1 MRRLTR
7 LLVPALLVAAAVA
20 AVPAPAQAGTFF
32 FPAGVPANT
41 PNDPLPQA
49 RAAVISD
56 PGIVVQTGD
65 VLDIAVSGTAS
76 GGPNF
81 PFYDANGVPG
91 QFFPSDGEFPR
102 IVGAPAQAYSL
113 IATIVPTG
121 SDAHLSGVGDEW
133 FLVGTASSITATRA
147 GRLLFATNDA
157 LYRPFWVSAYTD
169 NSGGFDVTFLETD
182 GDGDNDGILNDVDNC
197 PEDANTDQGD
207 VDGDGL
213 GDACDPRD
221 DRPQDADLDGVLDV
235 NDNCPTVANAD
246 QANLDQDGIGDA
258 CDGDRDGDGVGN
270 AVDNCPDVAN
280 AGQAD
285 LDQDGIGDAC
295 DGDRDGD
302 TIANPADNCPI
313 VPNADQAD
321 LDRDGTGD
329 ACDPTPGS
337 TPGKVTGGGWI
348 TDAKNN
354 FGFNARYDA
363 GAAAPS
369 GQLTYQDKQAGV
381 RIKATSITLVAISG
395 THATILG
402 SADVNGTP
410 TDFRVDVD
418 DLGEPGR
425 SDTFRIVAGAYSAG
439 GTLNGG
445 NIQIHG

>member
-32 FPAGVPANT
+32 FPAGVPAGT

-49 RAAVISD
+49 RSAVISD

-65 VLDIAVSGTAS
+65 VLDISVSGTAS

-102 IVGAPAQAYSL
+102 IVGAPARAYSL
-113 IATIVPTG
+113 IATIVPPG

-157 LYRPFWVSAYTD
+157 LYRSFWVSAYTD

-197 PEDANTDQGD
+197 PETPNTDQAD
-207 VDGDGL
+207 V
-213 GDACDPRD
+213 
-221 DRPQDADLDGVLDV
+221 
-235 NDNCPTVANAD
+235 
-246 QANLDQDGIGDA
+246 DQDGIGDA
-258 CDGDRDGDGVGN
+258 CDPVVDVVDSDQDGVQDRD
-270 AVDNCPDVAN
+270 DNCPTVAN
-280 AGQAD
+280 AGQDD

-302 TIANPADNCPI
+302 TVANPADNCPI

>member
-32 FPAGVPANT
+32 FPAGVPAGT

-65 VLDIAVSGTAS
+65 VLDISVSGTAS
-76 GGPNF
+76 GGPHF

-91 QFFPSDGEFPR
+91 QFFSGSEFPL
-102 IVGAPAQAYSL
+102 IVGTPAQAYSL
-113 IATIVPTG
+113 IATIVPPG

-133 FLVGTASSITATRA
+133 FLVGTASSITASRA

-157 LYRPFWVSAYTD
+157 LYRSSWVSAYTD
-169 NSGGFDVTFLETD
+169 NTGGFDVTFLETD
-182 GDGDNDGILNDVDNC
+182 GDGDNDGVLNDADNC
-197 PEDANTDQGD
+197 PEVANTDQ
-207 VDGDGL
+207 
-213 GDACDPRD
+213 
-221 DRPQDADLDGVLDV
+221 AD
-235 NDNCPTVANAD
+235 T
-246 QANLDQDGIGDA
+246 DQDGIGDA
-258 CDGDRDGDGVGN
+258 CDSDRDGDARDD
-270 AVDNCPDVAN
+270 AVDNCP
-280 AGQAD
+280 
-285 LDQDGIGDAC
+285 L
-295 DGDRDGD
+295 
-302 TIANPADNCPI
+302 
-313 VPNADQAD
+313 VPNVDQAD
-321 LDRDGTGD
+321 LDRDGIGD

-348 TDAKNN
+348 TDAKHS

-381 RIKATSITLVAISG
+381 RLKATSISLVAISG

-402 SADVNGTP
+402 SADVNGTS
-410 TDFRVDVD
+410 TDFRVDVE